1 MSYRD
6 DLIRRFQQDGTWEQL
21 TAEQQQRFQNLTDDQ
36 IRRMMVLED
45 QWNMSDEKAIGVFGQ
60 MSLVQAISAFGGALV
75 EHRGESAGR
84 LSKAGKLLA
93 EFLLE
98 LREKGLST
106 DDVAAGLEK
115 LSPLVVA
122 ALTTVYLRTKE

>member
-6 DLIRRFQQDGTWEQL
+6 DLIRRFQQDGTWDQL

-36 IRRMMVLED
+36 IRQMMVLED
-45 QWNMSDEKAIGVFGQ
+45 QWNMSDEQAIGMVGQ
-60 MSLVQAISAFGGALV
+60 ISLVQAISAFGGALV
-75 EHRGESAGR
+75 ERRGENVGR

-93 EFLLE
+93 EFFIE
-98 LREKGLST
+98 LREQGRST

-122 ALTTVYLRTKE
+122 ALTTIYLRTKQ